1 MRISDWIS
9 DVCSSDLKVP
19 RWCRRLVRLPEQ
31 PQRPAILPPVAAL
44 AYRPCKPHTKD
55 RQQEE
60 GSIEPQMI
68 IPREPTDHRAAPARA
83 LFIPPQ
89 HAEKNE
95 QRKRQHQD
103 GRQPHALM
111 GAFPAPWPGK

>member
-19 RWCRRLVRLPEQ
+19 RWGRRLVRLPEQ

-89 HAEKNE
+89 TRRASCRERECTQGQNSVVARSLKKN
-95 QRKRQHQD
+95 
-103 GRQPHALM
+103 
-111 GAFPAPWPGK
+111 